1 MTLDVYKPFD
11 GFGSFSSDIQEILND
26 SKKEIE
32 KRQRVSEALDFI
44 DLELFNYATENDI
57 KIHDMD
63 LFRVIQSYTDEIR
76 DAMDL

>member
-44 DLELFNYATENDI
+44 DLELFN
-57 KIHDMD
+57 HDRD
-63 LFRVIQSYTDEIR
+63 LFRVVQSHTDEIR
-76 DAMDL
+76 DALDL